1 MRAIPFITIACALSA
16 VFSPIAKAG
25 DDVLLARTVWA
36 DYESYLRHLGP
47 NETGFYA
54 ITPDGLGGA
63 ASGCATT
70 KCRPGPAT
78 REAALDRC
86 RQVSPPSLDCIIFA
100 EGRKIEVDYEIR
112 PDE

>member
-1 MRAIPFITIACALSA
+1 MRVIPLICTAFILTSVLNPAAEAS
-16 VFSPIAKAG
+16 
-25 DDVLLARTVWA
+25 DEVLLARTVWA

-78 REAALDRC
+78 REAAIARC
-86 RQVSPPSLDCIIFA
+86 REVSPPSLTCIIFA